1 MALSNFERK
10 LSLFHFH
17 TFYFTILPPGI
28 AARETANH
36 LGDLI
41 GAVRGICACTDDRND
56 QNVVID
62 NAKDVLDEAQ
72 RMMEYS
78 KVLLNNPDS
87 GDAVKN
93 LHEANK
99 AVSNAIHNLLNSLPG
114 QKDVDS
120 AIKEIARASVAI
132 TDSQFPPTKV
142 SISSSS

>member
-1 MALSNFERK
+1 M
-10 LSLFHFH
+10 
-17 TFYFTILPPGI
+17 
-28 AARETANH
+28 
-36 LGDLI
+36 
-41 GAVRGICACTDDRND
+41 RGICACTDDRND

-87 GDAVKN
+87 ADAAKN

-99 AVSNAIHNLLNSLPG
+99 AVSHAIHNLLNSLPG

-142 SISSSS
+142 SRV

>member
-1 MALSNFERK
+1 MLIAHLGSSIIADRSTE
-10 LSLFHFH
+10 SSA
-17 TFYFTILPPGI
+17 GI

-41 GAVRGICACTDDRND
+41 SAVRGICACTDDRND

-62 NAKDVLDEAQ
+62 NAKDVLDEAG

-87 GDAVKN
+87 ADAVKN

-99 AVSNAIHNLLNSLPG
+99 AVSNAINNLLNSLPG

-132 TDSQFPPTKV
+132 TDNKFPAIKV
-142 SISSSS
+142 GWFFLSSGF

>member
-1 MALSNFERK
+1 M
-10 LSLFHFH
+10 
-17 TFYFTILPPGI
+17 
-28 AARETANH
+28 
-36 LGDLI
+36 
-41 GAVRGICACTDDRND
+41 
-56 QNVVID
+56 ID

-87 GDAVKN
+87 ADAAKN

-99 AVSNAIHNLLNSLPG
+99 AVSNAINNLLNSLPG

-132 TDSQFPPTKV
+132 TDNRFPPTKV
-142 SISSSS
+142 RLLDYLLDLQTSLLKRYILDQRPCLTE